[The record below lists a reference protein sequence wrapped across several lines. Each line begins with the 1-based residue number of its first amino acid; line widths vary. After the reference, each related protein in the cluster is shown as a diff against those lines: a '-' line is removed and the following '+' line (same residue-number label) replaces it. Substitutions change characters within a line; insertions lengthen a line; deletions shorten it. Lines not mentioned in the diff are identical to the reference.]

1 MNIQSISFSVAN
13 KRGSAY
19 AGESQRFFPPGRI
32 LDLIKIDGDDDDVD
46 EGADLHPT
54 SQTTTWEHES
64 DSQLWLEKKEMRVR

>member
-13 KRGSAY
+13 QRGSAY
-19 AGESQRFFPPGRI
+19 AGESQSFFPPGRI
-32 LDLIKIDGDDDDVD
+32 LDLIKIDGDDDD

-64 DSQLWLEKKEMRVR
+64 DSQLWLEKKETRIR